1 MCLYMYLKNLHDC
14 IDVWKYELLLV
25 NLAQFFTIDQKI
37 CPFLFHPCQVEK
49 EAKQLQDTLSKEQL
63 VQFQLLQ
70 SDSKKV
76 EDQRTQF
83 LNQLQAA
90 DAAKQGMEERI
101 AELKTMNTQL
111 DTTKVG
117 VHTVCKCDNE
127 VSATILMYVSCT
139 PVTKISC

>member
-1 MCLYMYLKNLHDC
+1 MMIIAVKKHD
-14 IDVWKYELLLV
+14 IYDSNNFLLLLHTV
-25 NLAQFFTIDQKI
+25 LHGLAAG
-37 CPFLFHPCQVEK
+37 QVEK

-90 DAAKQGMEERI
+90 DAAKQTMEERM
-101 AELKTMNTQL
+101 AELKTLNSQL
-111 DTTKVG
+111 EAAKVRYIH
-117 VHTVCKCDNE
+117 VHNPYISSIFLADI
-127 VSATILMYVSCT
+127 ILHNR
-139 PVTKISC
+139 

>member
-1 MCLYMYLKNLHDC
+1 MIIAVKKHD
-14 IDVWKYELLLV
+14 IYDSNNFLLLLHTV
-25 NLAQFFTIDQKI
+25 LHGLAAG
-37 CPFLFHPCQVEK
+37 QVEK

-90 DAAKQGMEERI
+90 DAAKQTMEERM
-101 AELKTMNTQL
+101 AELKTLNSQL
-111 DTTKVG
+111 EAAKVRYIH
-117 VHTVCKCDNE
+117 VHNPYISSIFLADI
-127 VSATILMYVSCT
+127 ILHNRWFYG
-139 PVTKISC
+139 